1 MPKKGETQKKMKKKE
16 EEDILETLVFSSENV
31 NKSFVNSLSLT
42 AITRS
47 ARIYSFF
54 G

>member
-31 NKSFVNSLSLT
+31 NKSFVNSPLFDSY
-42 AITRS
+42 
-47 ARIYSFF
+47 YSVCTHI
-54 G
+54 